1 MFTVSDDQ
9 TKLTSA
15 ANGLTFHI
23 GRFDTPSVGELWEL
37 LDTLPPVPGE
47 SGLSFENISGSAKTL
62 HLDASNAGGERT
74 HLILQAL
81 LQAFKPSLPADDVA
95 ASFVLG
101 RRMRPDI

>member
-1 MFTVSDDQ
+1 MFAVSDDQ

-23 GRFDTPSVGELWEL
+23 GPFDTPSVGELWEL
-37 LDTLPPVPGE
+37 LDTLPPVPGD

-62 HLDASNAGGERT
+62 HLDASNAGGKRT

-81 LQAFKPSLPADDVA
+81 QAFKPCLPADDVA

-101 RRMRPDI
+101 RRMRRPDI